1 MAMKFRCVSTAQH
14 NTPTDRPKR
23 VGDIRQ
29 ILWRCLRWRHGKT
42 VKCND
47 KILMILDIQ
56 GTVIEESPSFCRS
69 VENCRSL
76 WRLNSGAWAP
86 LDRTHQHTDRHNKPT
101 HKRLHQGALRSHLAP
116 PLSVADVILNFS
128 RVRTCVPI
136 FVSFRPRSG
145 PLNCNQRGRRKN
157 NP

>member
-86 LDRTHQHTDRHNKPT
+86 LKDTPT
-101 HKRLHQGALRSHLAP
+101 HRPTQQTNTQTATSGGATEPFGPAP
-116 PLSVADVILNFS
+116 FRRRRNPKFFTGPDVRANFREFS
-128 RVRTCVPI
+128 ST
-136 FVSFRPRSG
+136 FRPSKLQSKREK
-145 PLNCNQRGRRKN
+145 KN
-157 NP
+157 N